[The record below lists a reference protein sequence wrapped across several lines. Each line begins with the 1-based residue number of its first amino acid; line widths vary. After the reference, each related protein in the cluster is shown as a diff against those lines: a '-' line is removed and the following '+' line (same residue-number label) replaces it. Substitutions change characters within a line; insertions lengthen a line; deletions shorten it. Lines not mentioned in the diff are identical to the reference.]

1 MPEYLVDYIAKQ
13 QLGKANELQEKFR
26 RNGKEVDREK
36 VAALA
41 EAVSIY
47 LALLWNIVERLLFII
62 KRLIFISF
70 PSSPVRTNMIE
81 AAIIFIYA
89 FDSAYLH
96 IL

>member
-1 MPEYLVDYIAKQ
+1 MRGGGR
-13 QLGKANELQEKFR
+13 GKIEGRVR
-26 RNGKEVDREK
+26 RPVRGR
-36 VAALA
+36 L
-41 EAVSIY
+41 SIY